1 MLKFKYYKV
10 PTLDGFPSRRKE
22 SVSNLVKWRV
32 GFQPVFFINWSIS
45 LILMKKQSFYRLLQN
60 VKWRDR
66 RRGALT
72 VVKPEMM
79 LEKT

>member
-32 GFQPVFFINWSIS
+32 GFQPVFFYKLVNFPN
-45 LILMKKQSFYRLLQN
+45 LNEKAELLP
-60 VKWRDR
+60 VAPKCKVER
-66 RRGALT
+66 
-72 VVKPEMM
+72 
-79 LEKT
+79 